1 MTWRACVLITLI
13 VGACTIGDQAPPEGT
28 PGTDEVASK
37 PSPSRPDST
46 QTSEGSDDPGLLLV
60 VGDWGAGTQG
70 QVDVA
75 GAMRKR
81 AAGHDA
87 LAILTTGDNFYSDDT
102 KSLMRPFSWAVE
114 GQIPFW
120 IAWGNHDVESQ
131 SRIEAVNSTFE
142 NPPRWQVIAWGLV
155 DVIILDSNQVDSPD
169 QRAFLSEA
177 MSSDRP
183 AVVAFHHPPFSC
195 GFHGDT
201 SRVLEEWIP
210 LLDEDVL
217 LVLSGHDHTYQRFV
231 TEDITY
237 IVTGGGGRRL
247 YHVEVCPS
255 GHPELQIGLS
265 AFNFLAVTQT
275 DSRLD
280 IEAIASDGSVIEE
293 VSIPFP

>member
-1 MTWRACVLITLI
+1 MDWRIPVVGLALAFTACATDVSSSTTATTESQPGP
-13 VGACTIGDQAPPEGT
+13 VSTVRNGDTAT
-28 PGTDEVASK
+28 TASF
-37 PSPSRPDST
+37 D
-46 QTSEGSDDPGLLLV
+46 GPGLLLV
-60 VGDWGAGTQG
+60 LGDWGAGTQG

-81 AAGHDA
+81 AAGQDA
-87 LAILTTGDNFYSDDT
+87 LAILTTGDNFYSDDSE
-102 KSLMRPFSWAVE
+102 SLMRPFYWAVQ
-114 GQIPFW
+114 GQTPFW

-131 SRIEAVNSTFE
+131 SRIETVNSAFE
-142 NPPRWQVIAWGLV
+142 NPPRWQIIRWGLV
-155 DVIILDSNQVDSPD
+155 DVIILDSNQVDSPE
-169 QRAFLSEA
+169 QQAFLTEA

-183 AVVAFHHPPFSC
+183 AVVAFHHPPYSC

-210 LLDEDVL
+210 LLDEDVV

-247 YHVEVCPS
+247 YQVEACPS
-255 GHPELQIGLS
+255 GHLELQIGLS

-275 DSRLD
+275 DSGLD

-293 VSIPFP
+293 ISIPFP